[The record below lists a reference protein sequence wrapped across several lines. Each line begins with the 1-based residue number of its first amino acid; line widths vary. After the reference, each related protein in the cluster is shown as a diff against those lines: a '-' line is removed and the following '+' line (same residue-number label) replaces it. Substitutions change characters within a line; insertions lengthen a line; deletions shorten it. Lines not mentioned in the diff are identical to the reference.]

1 MFVISY
7 KVKQACRNLCT
18 ALWYQSFKCGHQS
31 VLKSKISHRLGMFNL
46 STVTL
51 TWGSPL
57 HDRCTNYLPRN
68 SYDVIRSQSGVLSL
82 ILILWKPDKKQR
94 YLASGLACSA
104 SRWEHAQQSLRFWN
118 TGKSHLFFCFFFSIL
133 LFLCTCKNKDVE

>member
-7 KVKQACRNLCT
+7 KVKQACRNLYT

-94 YLASGLACSA
+94 YLAFGLACSA
-104 SRWEHAQQSLRFWN
+104 SRWEHATTIITILKYW
-118 TGKSHLFFCFFFSIL
+118 KELLILLLLFFYSFISMHM
-133 LFLCTCKNKDVE
+133 KK